1 MGMIVD
7 KKLFV
12 VYVESERLSFK
23 GKFVIR
29 GIYDNQADAVE
40 EMNSFLKK
48 GLVSFIKT
56 REGPDV
62 KDFSAP
68 IY

>member
-1 MGMIVD
+1 MGLIIE

-29 GIYDNQADAVE
+29 GIYDNESDAVE

-48 GLVSFIKT
+48 GLVSFIKM
-56 REGPDV
+56 REGPDI

-68 IY
+68 VY